1 MVNMNYFK
9 HNLFLKSE
17 SLEKSNEVSMKK
29 GVPVSL
35 IQVQPPEVFYKT
47 VFLKVSQNSHT
58 CARVSFLMKLQAE
71 ACREDSGTGVLL

>member
-1 MVNMNYFK
+1 
-9 HNLFLKSE
+9 
-17 SLEKSNEVSMKK
+17 MKK

-71 ACREDSGTGVLL
+71 ACREDSGTGVFQ